1 VVRAVLVS
9 ALVLAAGGLIGAG
22 GSLLEQSRAT
32 WRPQAVRTETGW
44 KISPTGVATSHSMA
58 PHGLA
63 LHGHALAWVQGRNTL
78 LMDLRSGK
86 IILLH
91 AAPRGTDSQPP
102 GVSDRYVVWGESDPA
117 SQLTVVWVYDLARH
131 RRYRLAGIDGQT
143 SPPVIS
149 GRTVVW
155 RTASLASREASE
167 IQAVDLETGTPSLL
181 ARGRDLG
188 PPAAGDGYAAW
199 WSGADSGAPRLVV
212 KDLGS
217 GGETTVAQPLG
228 RSSVSVTQT
237 FVSGSTLVWAVVDD
251 GAATSVVQSYDV
263 ATDGRRSVVRP
274 GAASRP
280 TVFEGRLV
288 WAERDEGR
296 QGELMAWDTV
306 SGEPY
311 ALLGGAGGEAV
322 VHGDTIAWL
331 VSQGDGTVVAI
342 ETMTVSR

>member
-1 VVRAVLVS
+1 MRAVLVS

-32 WRPQAVRTETGW
+32 WRPQAARTETGW
-44 KISPTGVATSHSMA
+44 RISPAGVATSHSMA

-91 AAPRGTDSQPP
+91 AAPRGTHPQPP
-102 GVSDRYVVWGESDPA
+102 AVSDRYVVWGESDA
-117 SQLTVVWVYDLARH
+117 ARQLTVVWVYDLTRH
-131 RRYRLAGIDGQT
+131 RRYRLAGIDGQP

-149 GRTVVW
+149 GSTVVW
-155 RTASLASREASE
+155 RAASGASRDASE
-167 IQAVDLETGTPSLL
+167 IQTVDLETGTRSLI

-188 PPAAGDGYAAW
+188 PPAAGGGRAAW
-199 WSGADSGAPRLVV
+199 WSGTDGGTPRIVV

-217 GGETTVAQPLG
+217 GGETTVTQPLG
-228 RSSVSVTQT
+228 QSSVSVTQT
-237 FVSGSTLVWAVVDD
+237 FVSGSTLAWAVVDD
-251 GAATSVVQSYDV
+251 GAGTSVVQSYDV
-263 ATDGRRSVVRP
+263 ATDRRRSVIRP

-280 TVFEGRLV
+280 TFSEGRLV

-296 QGELMAWDTV
+296 QGELMAWDAV

-311 ALLGGAGGEAV
+311 ALLGGVGGEAV
-322 VHGDTIAWL
+322 IHGDTIAWL

-342 ETMTVSR
+342 ETMKVPR